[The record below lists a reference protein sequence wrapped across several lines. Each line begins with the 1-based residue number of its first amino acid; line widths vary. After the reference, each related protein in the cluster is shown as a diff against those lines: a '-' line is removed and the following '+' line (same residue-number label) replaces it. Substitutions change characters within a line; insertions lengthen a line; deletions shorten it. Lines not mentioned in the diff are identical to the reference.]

1 MFKTGRNFIDGIPID
16 VERKSIRRIN
26 LRIGKD
32 GVIHLSVPFRWA
44 TIAEGEAFLRSKW
57 RWAVA
62 ARAKML
68 ERPPPALRAPISDEE
83 RAAFVSRLGQ
93 MHDLWCARLCEGG
106 VTWCVRALKS
116 LWGSCHIRSRRIL
129 YNVDLVRAP
138 NELLEYVVVHELTH
152 LKVSNHGP
160 RFRAL
165 MDERLPGWQAL
176 RRRLNKR
183 DFAPQA

>member
-62 ARAKML
+62 TRAKVL
-68 ERPPPALRAPISDEE
+68 ARPPPALRAPLTDDEL
-83 RAAFVSRLGQ
+83 AALAARLGE
-93 MHDLWCARLCEGG
+93 MHDLWCARLGEGG
-106 VTWCVRALKS
+106 VTWRVRALKS
-116 LWGSCHIRSRRIL
+116 LWGSCHIRRRHIL
-129 YNVDLVRAP
+129 SNADLARAP

-152 LKVSNHGP
+152 LKVPNHGP

-165 MDERLPGWQAL
+165 MDERLPGWQRL
-176 RRRLNKR
+176 RRRLNR
-183 DFAPQA
+183 REFSS

>member
-62 ARAKML
+62 ARAKAL
-68 ERPPPALRAPISDEE
+68 ARPCRPSA
-83 RAAFVSRLGQ
+83 
-93 MHDLWCARLCEGG
+93 
-106 VTWCVRALKS
+106 
-116 LWGSCHIRSRRIL
+116 
-129 YNVDLVRAP
+129 
-138 NELLEYVVVHELTH
+138 
-152 LKVSNHGP
+152 
-160 RFRAL
+160 
-165 MDERLPGWQAL
+165 
-176 RRRLNKR
+176 
-183 DFAPQA
+183 APQAHSLRAALPRQPHQAR

>member
-57 RWAVA
+57 RGAVA
-62 ARAKML
+62 TRAKVL
-68 ERPPPALRAPISDEE
+68 ARPPPALRASLTDEE
-83 RAAFVSRLGQ
+83 LAALAARLGE
-93 MHDLWCARLCEGG
+93 MHDLWCARLGEGG
-106 VTWCVRALKS
+106 VTWRVRALKS
-116 LWGSCHIRSRRIL
+116 LWGSCHIGSRRIL
-129 YNVDLVRAP
+129 YNADLARAP

-152 LKVSNHGP
+152 LKVPNHGP

-165 MDERLPGWQAL
+165 MDERLPGWQRL

-183 DFAPQA
+183 DFAT